1 MVIYSFANNLK
12 MDQTNVTDNYRY
24 NVTTI
29 NGYELLHSIYL
40 SLDSANTSSMVLIGL
55 MVILVLILAIFV
67 LKLSTFLHGRQIIS
81 DDAEF
86 DERNLTRTLSDLI
99 MSGRN
104 SANNPDYGATNK
116 PDPDSISQVS
126 EMDISHGG
134 VTHTSTANI
143 DVRDAG
149 TGQICQIADW
159 PQFHKFIK

>member
-1 MVIYSFANNLK
+1 MQEGVSK
-12 MDQTNVTDNYRY
+12 
-24 NVTTI
+24 
-29 NGYELLHSIYL
+29 
-40 SLDSANTSSMVLIGL
+40 
-55 MVILVLILAIFV
+55 
-67 LKLSTFLHGRQIIS
+67 K
-81 DDAEF
+81 
-86 DERNLTRTLSDLI
+86 
-99 MSGRN
+99 SGRN

-149 TGQICQIADW
+149 TGQAGQTADW

>member
-1 MVIYSFANNLK
+1 MTDYSGYNETKNN
-12 MDQTNVTDNYRY
+12 
-24 NVTTI
+24 
-29 NGYELLHSIYL
+29 GFELLHSIRL
-40 SLDSANTSSMVLIGL
+40 SLDSANTSIMVLIGL

-67 LKLSTFLHGRQIIS
+67 LKFSTFLHGRQIIS

-86 DERNLTRTLSDLI
+86 NERNLTRTLSDPI

-104 SANNPDYGATNK
+104 STNNPDYGATNK
-116 PDPDSISQVS
+116 PDSDSISQVS

-149 TGQICQIADW
+149 TGQTGQTADW
-159 PQFHKFIK
+159 PQFHKLSK

>member
-1 MVIYSFANNLK
+1 MTDYSG
-12 MDQTNVTDNYRY
+12 Y
-24 NVTTI
+24 NVTKI
-29 NGYELLHSIYL
+29 NGSELLHSIYL
-40 SLDSANTSSMVLIGL
+40 SLDSANTSNMVLIAL

-67 LKLSTFLHGRQIIS
+67 LKFSTFLHGRQINS

-86 DERNLTRTLSDLI
+86 KEKNLTRTLSDPI

-104 SANNPDYGATNK
+104 SANNPDYGATNN

-143 DVRDAG
+143 DVGDAR
-149 TGQICQIADW
+149 TGQTGQTGQTADW

>member
-1 MVIYSFANNLK
+1 MTDYSG
-12 MDQTNVTDNYRY
+12 Y
-24 NVTTI
+24 NVTKN
-29 NGYELLHSIYL
+29 NGSELLHSIYL
-40 SLDSANTSSMVLIGL
+40 SLDSANTSNMVLIGL
-55 MVILVLILAIFV
+55 MVILILILAIFV
-67 LKLSTFLHGRQIIS
+67 LKFSAFLHGRQIIS

-86 DERNLTRTLSDLI
+86 NEKNLKRTPSDPI

-149 TGQICQIADW
+149 TGQTADW

>member
-86 DERNLTRTLSDLI
+86 DERNLTRTLSDPI

-149 TGQICQIADW
+149 TGQIGQIADW

>member
-1 MVIYSFANNLK
+1 
-12 MDQTNVTDNYRY
+12 MDQTNVTDHSRY
-24 NVTTI
+24 NVTTM
-29 NGYELLHSIYL
+29 NGNELLHSIYL

-55 MVILVLILAIFV
+55 MVILILILAIFV
-67 LKLSTFLHGRQIIS
+67 LKFSTFLHGRQIIS

-86 DERNLTRTLSDLI
+86 NEKNLTRTPSDPI

-104 SANNPDYGATNK
+104 STNNPDYGATNK

-149 TGQICQIADW
+149 TGQTGQTADW
-159 PQFHKFIK
+159 PQFHKVSK